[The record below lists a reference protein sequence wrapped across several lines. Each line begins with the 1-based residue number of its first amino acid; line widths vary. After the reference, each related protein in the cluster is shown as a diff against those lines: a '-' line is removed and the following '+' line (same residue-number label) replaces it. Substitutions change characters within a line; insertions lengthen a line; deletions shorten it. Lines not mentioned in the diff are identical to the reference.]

1 MLAPVTS
8 KGKSGKPPPERVKYD
23 KPYKDW
29 KPWRPKHREHLG
41 PPETT
46 GDLMG
51 QVLARLGGQGRAL
64 EFRVFDAY
72 ARLVG
77 ELLRTRTMPE
87 RMTGTTLFVRVATS
101 ALAHEVT
108 LMRGE
113 IMDKLNAELGAGTVT
128 ELRTRVGKVEARDE
142 KG

>member
-1 MLAPVTS
+1 V
-8 KGKSGKPPPERVKYD
+8 KPKPTPTGERKYD
-23 KPYKDW
+23 KPW

-51 QVLARLGGQGRAL
+51 LVLARLGGQGRAL

-72 ARLVG
+72 ARVVG
-77 ELLRTRTMPE
+77 DLLRARTAPE
-87 RMTGTTLFVRVATS
+87 RVAGTTLFVRVATS

-108 LMRGE
+108 LLRGE
-113 IMDKLNAELGAGTVT
+113 ILAKLAAELGAGAIT
-128 ELRTRVGKVEARDE
+128 ELRTRVGNIDAR
-142 KG
+142 

>member
-1 MLAPVTS
+1 LKA
-8 KGKSGKPPPERVKYD
+8 KPTPPARKYD
-23 KPYKDW
+23 KPW

-72 ARLVG
+72 ARVVG
-77 ELLRTRTMPE
+77 DLLRARTAPE
-87 RMTGTTLFVRVATS
+87 RMAGTTLFVRVATS

-108 LMRGE
+108 LLRGE
-113 IMDKLNAELGAGTVT
+113 ILVKLAAELGAGAIT
-128 ELRTRVGKVEARDE
+128 ELRTSVGKIEPRE
-142 KG
+142 PT